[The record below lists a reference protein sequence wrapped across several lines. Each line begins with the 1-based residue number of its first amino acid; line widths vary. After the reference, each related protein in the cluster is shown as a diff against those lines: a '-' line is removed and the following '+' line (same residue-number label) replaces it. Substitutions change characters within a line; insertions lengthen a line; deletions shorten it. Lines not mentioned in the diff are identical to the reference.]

1 MRATSRA
8 VLALTLATGLAG
20 VAATATAASAPAPAA
35 SQPDN
40 AVPAAFAAPF
50 NAAQEMLKGGNA
62 AGALAKVKEL
72 EALPDQTPYEKY
84 LTLRVKAPAEYSVND
99 MKAAAADFES
109 LVGNPLL
116 PAEDRPVMLKFLAE
130 VLYTSEQ
137 YPQAAVALQRY
148 IDAGGNDPQV
158 KALLPQAQYAAKDY
172 AASAKGFRAEV
183 DALLAAG
190 QVPTDKQLRFMIS
203 AYLGEKNDAGY
214 VYGLEQLA
222 VHYPKVD
229 YWRELIGRAREVDN
243 FSDRLTLDVYRLKAQ
258 VLGHVDDRER
268 VNYAAIA
275 ARAGYPG
282 EAKKVLDDAY
292 ANKPFTGT
300 DLSDANKLRP
310 EVNRSAANDVAQEAV
325 NEKGALAAKDGNALV
340 AQGLLET
347 TQDHAAKGADLIA
360 QGIAKGG
367 VRQPEEAKLHLGYAQ
382 VRAGRDADA
391 MKTFQSITGGNG
403 ASSLAHVWILY
414 LKSRQAAAAAPAAA
428 SAPVA
433 ATTK

>member
-8 VLALTLATGLAG
+8 VLALTLATSLAG
-20 VAATATAASAPAPAA
+20 ATSTTFAASAPAPAA

-40 AVPAAFAAPF
+40 AVPAAFATPF
-50 NAAQEMLKGGNA
+50 NAAQELLKSGNA
-62 AGALAKVKEL
+62 AGALAKIKEL

-84 LTLRVKAPAEYSVND
+84 LILRVKAPAEYSAND
-99 MKAAAADFES
+99 MKAANADFEA
-109 LVGNPLL
+109 LLANPLL
-116 PAEDRPVMLKFLAE
+116 PAEDRPLMLKFVAE
-130 VLYTSEQ
+130 ILYSSEQ
-137 YPQAAVALQRY
+137 YPQAAAALQRY
-148 IDAGGNDPQV
+148 IDAGGNDPQL
-158 KALLPQAQYAAKDY
+158 KELLPQAQYAAKDY
-172 AASAKGFRAEV
+172 AAAAKAFRAQV
-183 DALLAAG
+183 DATLAAG

-203 AYLGEKNDAGY
+203 AYLGQKDDAGY
-214 VYGLEQLA
+214 VYGLELLA
-222 VHYPKVD
+222 IHYPKAD

-243 FSDRLTLDVYRLKAQ
+243 FPDRLTLDVYRLKGQ

-268 VNYAAIA
+268 VNYAALA

-282 EAKKVLDDAY
+282 EAKKVLDDSY
-292 ANKPFTGT
+292 SSKPFAGN
-300 DLSDANKLRP
+300 DLADANKLRP
-310 EVNRSAANDVAQEAV
+310 EINRAAANDVAQEAA

-367 VRQPEEAKLHLGYAQ
+367 LRQPEEAKLHLGYAQ

-391 MKTFQSITGGNG
+391 MKTFQSISGGNG
-403 ASSLAHVWILY
+403 AASLAHVWILY
-414 LKSRQAAAAAPAAA
+414 LKSRQSAAAAPAAA

-433 ATTK
+433 AASK